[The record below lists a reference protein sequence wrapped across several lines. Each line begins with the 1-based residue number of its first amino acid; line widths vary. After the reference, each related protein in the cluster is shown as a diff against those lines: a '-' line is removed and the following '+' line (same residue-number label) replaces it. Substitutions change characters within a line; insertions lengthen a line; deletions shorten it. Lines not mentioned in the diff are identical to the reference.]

1 MGGCRRRPC
10 LVLTSFGDGGAGPV
24 ANGRGCL
31 FGGKWGESRGRQDD
45 RDGTSTRREE
55 GRIGRTSVI
64 DGQQDVA
71 FMMNTD
77 VPAREV

>member
-1 MGGCRRRPC
+1 M
-10 LVLTSFGDGGAGPV
+10 
-24 ANGRGCL
+24 
-31 FGGKWGESRGRQDD
+31 
-45 RDGTSTRREE
+45 DGTSIRREE